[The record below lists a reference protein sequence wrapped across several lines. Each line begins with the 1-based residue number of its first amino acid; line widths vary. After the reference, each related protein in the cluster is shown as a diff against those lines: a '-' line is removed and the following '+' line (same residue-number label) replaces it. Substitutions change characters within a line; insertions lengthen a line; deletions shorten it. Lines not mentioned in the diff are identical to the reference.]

1 MQPNPFDPLRS
12 FAQQSQPQ
20 TNPQDQSAPQGQP
33 WPAPGT
39 VPGVPLAPPPGPAP
53 AGPPPRGSWFARHK
67 VLTVIGGLVLV
78 GVVGGVAGGG
88 GSDDDPGP
96 AEPTAPATSAPEVET
111 PMAEPPSDTP
121 VPAAPTVEETETAES
136 LPGVG
141 TPARDGTFEFT
152 VTGVETGVATIG
164 SDTFGTTA
172 QGQFALVSVT
182 VANIG
187 DAAQS
192 FFGDNATLVDTQGR
206 EHSADSS
213 AAIYLE
219 SSESFFTEINPG
231 NTVDAVVVFDIPADA
246 VPAALELH
254 DSLFSGGVTVTLQ

>member
-1 MQPNPFDPLRS
+1 MQPNPFDPPQS
-12 FAQQSQPQ
+12 FAQQGQ
-20 TNPQDQSAPQGQP
+20 PQGQP
-33 WPAPGT
+33 GAQGQTWPAAGS
-39 VPGVPLAPPPGPAP
+39 VPGAPAGRPPGPGP
-53 AGPPPRGSWFARHK
+53 SGPPPRRSWFARHK

-78 GVVGGVAGGG
+78 GVVGGIAGGG
-88 GSDDDPGP
+88 GSDDGAAPVDP
-96 AEPTAPATSAPEVET
+96 AAPATSAPEAGAET
-111 PMAEPPSDTP
+111 AAPPSDDPASASPTP
-121 VPAAPTVEETETAES
+121 EETAAADV

-141 TPARDGTFEFT
+141 TPARDGKFEFT

-164 SDTFGTTA
+164 SDVLGATA

-187 DAAQS
+187 DEAQS

-219 SSESFFTEINPG
+219 NSESFFTEINPG
-231 NTVDAVVVFDIPADA
+231 NAVDAVVVFDIPADA
-246 VPAALELH
+246 VPATLELH
-254 DSLFSGGVTVTLQ
+254 DSMFSGGVTVSLQ